1 MLREAVKPEF
11 ARDSVGVLLEQE
23 TRSPPSEPTSS
34 ADEIDAEP
42 REPINIKNGFPEPQ
56 LVEKQKDPLAA
67 VFPLSK
73 TEFDHAATDA
83 VLFRR

>member
-1 MLREAVKPEF
+1 MLPEF
-11 ARDSVGVLLEQE
+11 ERDSVGVLFEQE

-42 REPINIKNGFPEPQ
+42 REPINIKNGFPERQ
-56 LVEKQKDPLAA
+56 LVENQKDHREA
-67 VFPLSK
+67 VFPFTN
-73 TEFDHAATDA
+73 TEFDHAATNA